1 MTDEEVAVAL
11 AEHKKEI
18 GSLKHRMDDVEE
30 IIRAVNTLAISVK
43 ELAVNVANS
52 NDRMDDYEQ
61 SLRRQGERIGD
72 LEKKPAKRWEGI
84 VDKAILAVVAALVGA
99 ALAHFGLG

>member
-52 NDRMDDYEQ
+52 NDRMDAYEQ

-72 LEKKPAKRWEGI
+72 MEKKSAKRWESI
-84 VDKAILAVVAALVGA
+84 VEKAILAVVAALVGT

>member
-1 MTDEEVAVAL
+1 MTNEEVAVAL

-18 GSLKHRMDDVEE
+18 GSLKHRMDDVED

-52 NDRMDDYEQ
+52 NERMDNHEQ
-61 SLRRQGERIGD
+61 SLKSQGERIGE

-84 VDKAILAVVAALVGA
+84 VDKIILSVVAALVGF
-99 ALAHFGLG
+99 ALASLGLG

>member
-1 MTDEEVAVAL
+1 M
-11 AEHKKEI
+11 
-18 GSLKHRMDDVEE
+18 KHRMDDVEE